1 MAFREALARVVGGE
15 DLSEAEMASGLEA
28 VLRGEVGP
36 AELAGFLV
44 ALRMKGESAEELTA
58 AARVLRTHAV
68 PIPDV
73 PAGAIDTCGTGGDG
87 AATLNVSTIAGLV
100 VAAAGVPVAKHGNR
114 AVSGKV
120 GGADVL
126 EALGVVLELDPVAL
140 SACLR
145 TVGFAFLY
153 APALHPAL
161 RSVAAVRRELGVRT
175 IFNLVAALANPARV
189 RRQVVGVPERRWVEP
204 LAEVLRRLGVD
215 RAWVVHGTG
224 GIDELALEGDS
235 VVADVSG
242 DTTRMATVAA
252 ADAGLRSAPLAA
264 LRVTSVAEAAGA
276 ARAVLAGEPGPA
288 RDIVCLNAAAALV
301 VGGAAGDLRDAAR
314 LAATVIDDGRAAA
327 LLDRVVAFTAAHAA
341 PREASAR

>member
-1 MAFREALARVVGGE
+1 
-15 DLSEAEMASGLEA
+15 
-28 VLRGEVGP
+28 
-36 AELAGFLV
+36 
-44 ALRMKGESAEELTA
+44 
-58 AARVLRTHAV
+58 
-68 PIPDV
+68 
-73 PAGAIDTCGTGGDG
+73 
-87 AATLNVSTIAGLV
+87 
-100 VAAAGVPVAKHGNR
+100 
-114 AVSGKV
+114 
-120 GGADVL
+120 
-126 EALGVVLELDPVAL
+126 
-140 SACLR
+140 
-145 TVGFAFLY
+145 VGFAFLY

-252 ADAGLRSAPLAA
+252 ADAGLR
-264 LRVTSVAEAAGA
+264 VTSVAEAAGA